1 MKSVQKGFTLIELM
15 IVVAIIGILAAIA
28 IPQYQNYVTKSQVT
42 RLIGETG
49 TLRTLV
55 DLCLTDGTECKFN
68 VPSSS
73 LLGTAED
80 EEKPTMPTGGAHA
93 TDGTVAPTI
102 AAKMS
107 TGEVTIAGKFGNSAS
122 SAIRGKTVQWVRAAN
137 KDGGNWT
144 CETDILK
151 VDEKFVPGSCKIVEE
166 LTAAPEAD
174 A

>member
-1 MKSVQKGFTLIELM
+1 MKSMQKGFTLIELM

-55 DLCLTDGTECKFN
+55 DLCLTDGTECNFN

-73 LLGTAED
+73 LLGVAED
-80 EEKPTMPTGGAHA
+80 EAPAMPEGGKD
-93 TDGTVAPTI
+93 TDKNTVAPTI
-102 AAKMS
+102 AADMT
-107 TGEVTIAGKFGNSAS
+107 TGEVTIAGTFGNSAS
-122 SAIRGKTVQWVRAAN
+122 SAIRGTTVQWVRAAN

-144 CETDILK
+144 CETDISE
-151 VDEKFVPGSCKIVEE
+151 DDAKFVPGSCKIVDE
-166 LTAAPEAD
+166 LTEAPGA
-174 A
+174 